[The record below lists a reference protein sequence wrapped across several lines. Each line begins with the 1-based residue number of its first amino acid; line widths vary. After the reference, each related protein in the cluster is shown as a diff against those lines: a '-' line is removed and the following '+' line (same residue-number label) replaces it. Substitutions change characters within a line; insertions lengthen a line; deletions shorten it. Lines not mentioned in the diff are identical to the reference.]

1 MTATPQE
8 VIYALAEIVDT
19 PSYVARVQGL
29 AAALKTSQDA
39 SKQALLDKAQADAL
53 MAAVVTKR
61 TEVEQQAVA
70 TTALATALNTREVE
84 LTRVNSALNEEK
96 DAFESVRQAVDKQ
109 HADKEA
115 DLAAREAALPAK
127 EAAPLPS
134 SD

>member
-96 DAFESVRQAVDKQ
+96 DAFETAVR
-109 HADKEA
+109 HATYVLETTGGLHKLLYAE
-115 DLAAREAALPAK
+115 RGTP
-127 EAAPLPS
+127 
-134 SD
+134 